1 MMNAADIMCRFAQ
14 ALAKAVKEART
25 AQGLTQQQVANM
37 IHCNVR
43 TVLKIE
49 NCQGN
54 PKMETICLLIHALKK
69 GGSENFNPE
78 PEQQSPAIHSLRYTV
93 EDCSEQEAAT
103 LIPVIESVLKALRSG
118 KQAEIK

>member
-1 MMNAADIMCRFAQ
+1 MMNVADVMYKFAKSLAHAA
-14 ALAKAVKEART
+14 KKART
-25 AQGLTQQQVANM
+25 DRGLTQQQVANM

-54 PKMETICLLIHALKK
+54 PKMETICLLIHALKIDAR
-69 GGSENFNPE
+69 EIFNPE
-78 PEQQSPAIHSLRYTV
+78 LERQSPAIQQLRYAV

-103 LIPVIESVLKALRSG
+103 LIPIIESILSAIRASR
-118 KQAEIK
+118 QAEIE